1 MAKGTGKEATGLA
14 GQSAPPAGQCEEGA
28 AAEAASAS
36 QCEAAPT
43 PAIPAAS
50 SRGRRTEP
58 RASRWWAVL
67 VVPTSKLFLKCFL
80 DSYLSPPSPLRLLGS
95 PKAVRVPPSI
105 CTSTPIL
112 RAGLSF

>member
-58 RASRWWAVL
+58 RASRWWAIL
-67 VVPTSKLFLKCFL
+67 LVPTSKLFLKCFL
-80 DSYLSPPSPLRLLGS
+80 DSYLSSSSLAPNSTKKTTGVTQGCPGP
-95 PKAVRVPPSI
+95 
-105 CTSTPIL
+105 TSHL
-112 RAGLSF
+112 H

>member
-58 RASRWWAVL
+58 
-67 VVPTSKLFLKCFL
+67 
-80 DSYLSPPSPLRLLGS
+80 PPRPPAGGPYSSFPLRN
-95 PKAVRVPPSI
+95 
-105 CTSTPIL
+105 
-112 RAGLSF
+112 FF